1 MTAPTRTLGRAQVA
15 RLRFACRWGDNA
27 VADLVAV
34 QKLGGRFEERAA
46 VARIERSGSALD
58 DGKLIIGERERLR
71 RNGLP
76 C

>member
-1 MTAPTRTLGRAQVA
+1 MTVPTRTLGRAQVA
-15 RLRFACRWGDNA
+15 RLRFACPDNA

-46 VARIERSGSALD
+46 VARIERSSSALD

>member
-1 MTAPTRTLGRAQVA
+1 
-15 RLRFACRWGDNA
+15 
-27 VADLVAV
+27 VAV